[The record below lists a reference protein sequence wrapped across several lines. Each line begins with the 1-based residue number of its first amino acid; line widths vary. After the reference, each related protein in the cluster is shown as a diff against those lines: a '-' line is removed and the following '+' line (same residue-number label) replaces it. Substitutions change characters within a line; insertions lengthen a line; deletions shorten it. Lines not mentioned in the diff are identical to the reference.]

1 MAQAIATENLLS
13 QGANEANLWIKAWE
27 ILLKPKGIKVESIL
41 EEAKKLGKP
50 PIEVIVQVKK
60 LYDYDEIAKIWVEE
74 FGKLGWNFKYSNR
87 EEIKER
93 HGWYIVIPTPEGD
106 ALATWS
112 PVYAVELSKR
122 FPDKEIYIVPYY
134 LFKIKDVQEEGYRGK
149 FLDIIK
155 TAYRLGIS
163 DIHFEVRDYG
173 LDIKFRLLGE
183 LKPYT
188 TIPLSDAKKL
198 LKTIKDLASQW
209 TSNFDPEK
217 WQMRQDA
224 RIVLA
229 DLGLDLR
236 LAFTPSLI
244 DGMQNLVIRL
254 LSKSA
259 LRVKGIEDL
268 ERLGYFKE
276 DALKVY
282 NQLNKSFGLFI
293 PSGPTGSGKSKT
305 LNTALALIP
314 PTKKILT
321 VEDPVEYILENAV
334 QHQTFEIEIEE
345 GKVIKMDY
353 LEYLRAFMRQ
363 DPDVILVGEWRKIPE
378 LTEALL
384 YASETGHLVFTTLHA
399 NRVPAVP
406 NLLVNQYGLQ
416 REDISN
422 NINFLQNQRLVR
434 KVCPHCALTEKLTFE
449 EVDKVVKELR
459 YLDRDKLYALVGAEV
474 KKANEKGCEHC
485 YVRDPLEGKILSG
498 GYKGRTLLY
507 EYLEFDYEVRE
518 LTLKTTA
525 SLEIEKLMVKKSAY
539 IWVPNNR
546 KKDPNLEKEIKNAQ
560 LVRENELG
568 KLYKRKQFSAKTFID
583 NILEKVLYGDVP
595 FQEAVSKV
603 L

>member
-1 MAQAIATENLLS
+1 MAQLPTDLIAKGQEKA
-13 QGANEANLWIKAWE
+13 QLWIKSWE

-41 EEAKKLGKP
+41 EEAQKLGKQ
-50 PIEVIVQVKK
+50 PIELIVQVKK
-60 LYDYDEIAKIWVEE
+60 LYDYDEITRIWVEE
-74 FGKLGWNFKYSNR
+74 FRKLGWHFKYTDR
-87 EEIKER
+87 EEVLER
-93 HGWYIVIPTPEGD
+93 HGWYLVIPTKNGK

-112 PVYAVELSKR
+112 PVYGAELASR
-122 FPDKEIYIVPYY
+122 YPDKEIYIVPYY
-134 LFKIKDVQEEGYRGK
+134 LFKIKDIHEEGIRGK
-149 FLDIIK
+149 FIDIVK
-155 TAYRLGIS
+155 TAYRIGVS
-163 DIHFEVRDYG
+163 DIHFEVREYG

-188 TIPLSDAKKL
+188 TLSLSEGKKL
-198 LKTIKDLASQW
+198 LKTIKDMASQW

-229 DLGLDLR
+229 DFGLDLR

-268 ERLGYFKE
+268 IKLGYFEE
-276 DALKVY
+276 DAQKVY
-282 NQLNKSFGLFI
+282 KQLNKSFGLFI

-321 VEDPVEYILENAV
+321 VEDPVEYILENAT

-345 GKVIKMDY
+345 GKIVRMDY

-434 KVCPHCALTEKLTFE
+434 KVCPDCAKTKVLTFE
-449 EVDKVVKELR
+449 EVDRVVKELR

-474 KKANEKGCEHC
+474 KEPNLEGCEKC
-485 YVRDPLEGKILSG
+485 YVRDPLDPEKVLAG

-525 SLEIEKLMVKKSAY
+525 SLEIEKVMLQKSAY
-539 IWVPNNR
+539 IWVPKNG
-546 KKDPNLEKEIKNAQ
+546 KTDPKLQKEIKKAK

-568 KLYKRKQFSAKTFID
+568 KLYKRNEYQAKTFID
-583 NILEKVLYGDVP
+583 NILEKVLFGDVP
-595 FQEAVSKV
+595 FGEAVSKV